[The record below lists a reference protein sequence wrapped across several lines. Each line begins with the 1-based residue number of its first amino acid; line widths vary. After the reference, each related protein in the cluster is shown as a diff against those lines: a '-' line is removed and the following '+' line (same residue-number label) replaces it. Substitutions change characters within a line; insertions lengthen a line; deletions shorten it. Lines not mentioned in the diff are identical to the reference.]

1 MKDLKRD
8 RLARVAR
15 IYKTNKD
22 AYRAL
27 GISPAVFTRLCREY
41 GIETPLERRRRT
53 GCSCRVA

>member
-1 MKDLKRD
+1 MKNLQLD

-27 GISPAVFTRLCREY
+27 GVSPAVFTRLCREH

-53 GCSCRVA
+53 GRPCSVV